1 MGSEKGPESS
11 GESSSGGA
19 LHEVLAARE
28 LLTVAVLVTGA
39 VVSAWLGH
47 EGLAMSLGGAAVA
60 LVTPLRAAGRA
71 ALVGGALV
79 VGGLAGCGGATA
91 ATVPQVAHVAC
102 AVARPA
108 CAVVSSVCAVEAAA
122 SESP

>member
-1 MGSEKGPESS
+1 MSDDNES
-11 GESSSGGA
+11 GW
-19 LHEVLAARE
+19 HEVLAARE

-39 VVSAWLGH
+39 VASAWLGH
-47 EGLAMSLGGAAVA
+47 DGLAMSLGGAAVA

-71 ALVGGALV
+71 AIVGGALV

-91 ATVPQVAHVAC
+91 VTGPEVRHVAC

-108 CAVVSSVCAVEAAA
+108 CVVVEAACA
-122 SESP
+122 AERKR